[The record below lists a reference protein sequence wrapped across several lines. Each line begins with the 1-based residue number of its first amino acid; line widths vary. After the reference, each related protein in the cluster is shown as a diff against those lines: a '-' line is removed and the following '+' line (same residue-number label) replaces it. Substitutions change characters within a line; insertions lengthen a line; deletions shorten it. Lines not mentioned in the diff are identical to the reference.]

1 MPYQRGRQP
10 LEQWLGHQ
18 VCISK
23 EKNNFPDLL
32 QSSQLLCL
40 CISHTFCGGQP
51 NTTSSIGKY
60 IKAWAGPM
68 SKSTSCNLKSCT
80 SPLRRK
86 WVFVRLQLVQSKAH
100 TDYTWA
106 EKSRLSLSPRKWLP
120 VAAVKPHSPPLLTIL
135 VSAFNVL
142 SLCVFKNISTF
153 LPCHLAT
160 RSSLA
165 NTCNWPYW
173 DEPGA
178 RCPVRKDLPQRWPAG
193 RSKGGIT
200 LQQELELRVGANAGC
215 CCLLFEKKMG
225 MVNGWTRTTKSQLR
239 N

>member
-1 MPYQRGRQP
+1 MGICETATCTKQCTHWLYMSWTKQDQP
-10 LEQWLGHQ
+10 VSQKCCQWLLWNH
-18 VCISK
+18 IAHLSY
-23 EKNNFPDLL
+23 F
-32 QSSQLLCL
+32 S
-40 CISHTFCGGQP
+40 FCFQ
-51 NTTSSIGKY
+51 T
-60 IKAWAGPM
+60 M
-68 SKSTSCNLKSCT
+68 C
-80 SPLRRK
+80 
-86 WVFVRLQLVQSKAH
+86 F
-100 TDYTWA
+100 DYMF
-106 EKSRLSLSPRKWLP
+106 L
-120 VAAVKPHSPPLLTIL
+120 
-135 VSAFNVL
+135 
-142 SLCVFKNISTF
+142 KNISTF

-178 RCPVRKDLPQRWPAG
+178 RCPVRKDLAQRWPAG
-193 RSKGGIT
+193 KSKGGTT